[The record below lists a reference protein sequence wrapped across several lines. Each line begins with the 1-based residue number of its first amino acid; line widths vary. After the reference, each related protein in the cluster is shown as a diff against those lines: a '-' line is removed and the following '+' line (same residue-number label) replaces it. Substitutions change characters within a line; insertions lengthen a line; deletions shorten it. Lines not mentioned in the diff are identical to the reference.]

1 MVDYELLITTT
12 TPPLRAYHKFYHYV
26 SLNVENIFQGRTF
39 IYGSVEAVDKREIK
53 FNNHILSDSLM
64 PKSNLKNLVIPY
76 VSSITKRHDLILT
89 TL

>member
-1 MVDYELLITTT
+1 MTFLFLLDDQLLITTT

-53 FNNHILSDSLM
+53 FNKEGDMWNM
-64 PKSNLKNLVIPY
+64 AREQGP
-76 VSSITKRHDLILT
+76 
-89 TL
+89 